1 MLRHIVRQIF
11 VVAVACFICA
21 SPTFAQSTSNTQVL
35 VVDLDRVF
43 TETIYGQRLQAD
55 FRESERALGNDFN
68 RIAGELIAEEKQL
81 RDLRAETPPDEF
93 REMAEA
99 FDTKSTKLRLEQSER
114 RNKLTQD
121 LQVARENLLRQL
133 GPIFSQLMQERG
145 ASILIQKD
153 DQRMIV
159 FPQADITQS
168 AITLIDQRLGDGVA
182 TPEN

>member
-1 MLRHIVRQIF
+1 MYVSS
-11 VVAVACFICA
+11 A
-21 SPTFAQSTSNTQVL
+21 FAQSLPNVQVL

-43 TETIYGQRLQAD
+43 TETVYGQRLQAD
-55 FRESERALGNDFN
+55 FREAEKALADDFN

-81 RDLRAETPPDEF
+81 RDIRAGTPPDEF
-93 REMAEA
+93 RTMAEA
-99 FDTKSTKLRLEQSER
+99 FDSKSNKLRLEQSER
-114 RNKLTQD
+114 RNKLILD

-168 AITLIDQRLGDGVA
+168 AIALIDQRLGDGIA

>member
-11 VVAVACFICA
+11 VVAVACFVCA

-43 TETIYGQRLQAD
+43 TETVFGQRLQSD
-55 FRESERALGNDFN
+55 FREAERALGNDFN

-81 RDLRAETPPDEF
+81 RDVRAETPPDKF
-93 REMAEA
+93 REMAES

-133 GPIFSQLMQERG
+133 GPIFSELMQERG

-168 AITLIDQRLGDGVA
+168 AIALIDQRLGDGIA
-182 TPEN
+182 TLEN

>member
-11 VVAVACFICA
+11 VVAVACFLCA

-55 FRESERALGNDFN
+55 FREAERALGNDFN

-99 FDTKSTKLRLEQSER
+99 FDTKSTDRKS
-114 RNKLTQD
+114 
-121 LQVARENLLRQL
+121 V
-133 GPIFSQLMQERG
+133 
-145 ASILIQKD
+145 
-153 DQRMIV
+153 V
-159 FPQADITQS
+159 
-168 AITLIDQRLGDGVA
+168 
-182 TPEN
+182 

>member
-1 MLRHIVRQIF
+1 MT
-11 VVAVACFICA
+11 VAA
-21 SPTFAQSTSNTQVL
+21 SIMYVSSAFAQSLPNVQVL

-43 TETIYGQRLQAD
+43 TETVYGQRLQSD
-55 FRESERALGNDFN
+55 FREAERALADDFN

-81 RDLRAETPPDEF
+81 RDIRTETPPDEF
-93 REMAEA
+93 RTLAEA
-99 FDTKSTKLRLEQSER
+99 FDSKSNKLRLEQSER

-168 AITLIDQRLGDGVA
+168 AIALIDQRLGDGIA

>member
-1 MLRHIVRQIF
+1 MLRRIVRQILA
-11 VVAVACFICA
+11 VVAASIFCA
-21 SPTFAQSTSNTQVL
+21 LPAFAQSQSTTQVL

-43 TETIYGQRLQAD
+43 TETVYGQRLQAD
-55 FRESERALGNDFN
+55 FREAERALGNDFN
-68 RIAGELIAEEKQL
+68 RIAAELIAEEKQL
-81 RDLRAETPPDEF
+81 RDLRSETEPDAF

-99 FDTKSTKLRLEQSER
+99 FDAKSTKLRLEQSDR
-114 RNKLTQD
+114 RNKLSQD

-133 GPIFSQLMQERG
+133 GPIFSQLMQDRG
-145 ASILIQKD
+145 ASLLIQKD

-168 AITLIDQRLGDGVA
+168 AISLIDQRLGDGIG